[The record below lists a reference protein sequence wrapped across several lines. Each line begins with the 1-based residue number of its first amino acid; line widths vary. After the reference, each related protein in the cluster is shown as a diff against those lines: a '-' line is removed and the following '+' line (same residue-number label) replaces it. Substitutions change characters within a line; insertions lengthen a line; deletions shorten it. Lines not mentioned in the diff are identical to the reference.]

1 MQESINALLD
11 NSDTKPFAI
20 LIPVLVVINIAI
32 CLISF
37 NTNKEIKLLTAEF
50 NEYKTAA
57 AEAKTDESTTD
68 ESTTE
73 NTSEADK
80 QALDTYYMDDVSD
93 KYEAINEVL
102 MNIKYSDSESYDELI
117 NTYLPTV
124 MTEDVRNTYFPPD
137 MISSIDGNTVSYIDA
152 TGSVFSVTDADIIVL
167 PDVNKFVATLTCKT
181 TRSNN
186 FKLLVSGDVNA
197 DNSVMITAIDGN
209 LIIE

>member
-1 MQESINALLD
+1 MKNKIQEFINALMN

-20 LIPVLVVINIAI
+20 LIPVLVVINVAV

-50 NEYKTAA
+50 DKYKTAA
-57 AEAKTDESTTD
+57 AEAKTNESIA
-68 ESTTE
+68 E

-93 KYEAINEVL
+93 KYDAINEVL

-117 NTYLPTV
+117 NVYLPTV
-124 MTEDVRNTYFPPD
+124 MAEDVRNTYFPPD

-209 LIIE
+209 LIIKN